1 MTPITKENVSK
12 LYLATFAR
20 PLDTK
25 GLDYWINIDGEG
37 SNITTIEELSENFA
51 LQDEYLKKYPPTTTD
66 SEFINSIYQNL
77 FQRDAEPLGL
87 EYWVTNLESGVMSR
101 DKAILS
107 IVNGAKDTAD
117 GNDLSLIT
125 NRSDAALYLAEH
137 ETLSPVMATSTAIV
151 DAITSITDDSS
162 TVALS
167 LQKAHTV
174 INQDNSNIDNDM
186 GELSDAS
193 TFGVSALESGD
204 KWTPQ
209 SEIVTYSFN
218 KNIPSD
224 YYDYYDDFNNRV
236 LVQGWNPLN
245 TEQQNTV
252 RTIMDDINSLLG
264 ITLKE
269 VSSGG
274 DIEFNILDM
283 DSDTSGFSFMP
294 GYEYDFYG
302 DVFLSSDFNNYP
314 EENSLEIGGWG
325 NSTIV
330 HEIGH
335 ALGLKH
341 PFEGGNT
348 LPEALDNIKHSVM
361 SYTLTDTYV
370 PSLSFDA
377 SQINMEYKILNPNLY
392 SLYDV
397 AALQA
402 LYGVNETTNLGD
414 TTYTTQ
420 FTDYELKTIW
430 DVGGVDTIDLSTTTG
445 TTTIDLSAGTL
456 NSVDQHSLSSIIT
469 MYQDMAIE
477 ENHPQY
483 NSWIA
488 DQITQLYTSDNLYTG
503 TDNFAIATGV
513 IIENITTGLGSDVV
527 KDNEVDNIIKTL
539 AGDDKIYVGD
549 GGSDYVDGGLGSDT
563 LYMDITYSQIQN
575 ILVDEN
581 VYTIYA
587 DNYDVSFT
595 NIETIHFY
603 NGVEYTTDS
612 LI

>member
-430 DVGGVDTIDLSTTTG
+430 DAGGVDTIDLSTTTG